1 MLPHIAFSR
10 LKKISELAE
19 LGVKHAQ
26 NLGNILE
33 NPKKTHFRG
42 DLQP

>member
-19 LGVKHAQ
+19 LGAKHAQ